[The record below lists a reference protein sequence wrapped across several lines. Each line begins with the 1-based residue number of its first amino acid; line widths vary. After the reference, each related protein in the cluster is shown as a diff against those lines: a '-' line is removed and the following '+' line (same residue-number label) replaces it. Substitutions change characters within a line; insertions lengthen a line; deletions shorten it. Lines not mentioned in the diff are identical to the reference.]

1 LLEVKDS
8 DFKLD
13 VRLTAEQVAER
24 ISSVL
29 DKDGFFLIIPRGDK
43 PLIGKVRGSTFC
55 VRKRKDYANSWSPLL
70 FGGIEPVDSGC
81 IIKGKFRLHAF
92 VRIFTIIWF
101 GMIFFFVAIG
111 IMTAFMESLK
121 DKFDPKTLLVVFVPM
136 MLIIGYVYLARWG
149 KKQGEQEADGI
160 REIMRELFKD
170 VLSNK

>member
-1 LLEVKDS
+1 
-8 DFKLD
+8 
-13 VRLTAEQVAER
+13 
-24 ISSVL
+24 
-29 DKDGFFLIIPRGDK
+29 
-43 PLIGKVRGSTFC
+43 
-55 VRKRKDYANSWSPLL
+55 
-70 FGGIEPVDSGC
+70 
-81 IIKGKFRLHAF
+81 
-92 VRIFTIIWF
+92 
-101 GMIFFFVAIG
+101 MIFFFVAIG